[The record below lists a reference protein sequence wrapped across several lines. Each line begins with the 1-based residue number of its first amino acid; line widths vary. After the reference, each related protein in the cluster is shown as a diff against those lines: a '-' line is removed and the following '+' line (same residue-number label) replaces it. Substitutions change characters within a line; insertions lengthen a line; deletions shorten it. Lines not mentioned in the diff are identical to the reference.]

1 MSELVNRINSLR
13 QRVAELQEEVASE
26 RARYV
31 DEVDHSDE
39 MVYILQNLRNTVD
52 ARFQADIDHILR
64 SNAIRRQ
71 SDEVLPALSYS
82 NDD

>member
-13 QRVAELQEEVASE
+13 QRVAELQQEVASE

-52 ARFQADIDHILR
+52 ARFQEDIDHILR

-71 SDEVLPALSYS
+71 SDEALPALSYS

>member
-13 QRVAELQEEVASE
+13 QRVAELQQEVALE

-39 MVYILQNLRNTVD
+39 MVYMLQNLRNTVD

-64 SNAIRRQ
+64 SNAIRRKG
-71 SDEVLPALSYS
+71 DEALPALSYS